1 MLQYFRSIP
10 ADCPFLF
17 YRQDVEGEYHSLGDF
32 RKAWHHCLK
41 LAELSDVRFHDT
53 RHCSAT
59 DLYVN
64 GNPERVI
71 MDIAGWKTPMLTTY
85 RHKNSLKSAQMTKF
99 PTAETNDLSSSPAKL
114 INR

>member
-32 RKAWHHCLK
+32 RKAWHYCLK
-41 LAELSDVRFHDT
+41 LAELTDVRFHDT

-59 DLYVN
+59 DLYAN

-85 RHKNSLKSAQMTKF
+85 RHKNSLKSAQISKSG
-99 PTAETNDLSSSPAKL
+99 E
-114 INR
+114 IERI